1 VVDWDGSYTCR
12 NTLTLVYF
20 KYLFSFILTTQYYS
34 MNLTYCTVPDLGSR
48 DRDVVLVRRVACR
61 GNPKGGREFGMGGTG
76 EDLGR
81 GRSVYEQPGTKVDRV
96 ASRQRRV
103 SK

>member
-1 VVDWDGSYTCR
+1 MAR
-12 NTLTLVYF
+12 KKLA
-20 KYLFSFILTTQYYS
+20 
-34 MNLTYCTVPDLGSR
+34 VPDHGSQ
-48 DRDVVLVRRVACR
+48 DRDVVLVKR
-61 GNPKGGREFGMGGTG
+61 GLVVETQGGVGNLGRGGTG

>member
-1 VVDWDGSYTCR
+1 MAR
-12 NTLTLVYF
+12 NKKLAV
-20 KYLFSFILTTQYYS
+20 S
-34 MNLTYCTVPDLGSR
+34 DHGSR
-48 DRDVVLVRRVACR
+48 DRDVVLVKRGACW
-61 GNPKGGREFGMGGTG
+61 GNPRGGRELGREGTG

-81 GRSVYEQPGTKVDRV
+81 GRSVYEQPGTQVDRV

>member
-1 VVDWDGSYTCR
+1 MHLDLNHHYRT
-12 NTLTLVYF
+12 
-20 KYLFSFILTTQYYS
+20 I
-34 MNLTYCTVPDLGSR
+34 TVPDLGSR
-48 DRDVVLVRRVACR
+48 DRDVAGLVGETQR
-61 GNPKGGREFGMGGTG
+61 GVRNLDWGGTG

>member
-1 VVDWDGSYTCR
+1 MVKVVS
-12 NTLTLVYF
+12 
-20 KYLFSFILTTQYYS
+20 
-34 MNLTYCTVPDLGSR
+34 VPDLGSR
-48 DRDVVLVRRVACR
+48 DRDVVLVRGWACW
-61 GNPKGGREFGMGGTG
+61 GNPKEVGNLEWGGTG

-81 GRSVYEQPGTKVDRV
+81 GRSVYEQPGTKVDRI